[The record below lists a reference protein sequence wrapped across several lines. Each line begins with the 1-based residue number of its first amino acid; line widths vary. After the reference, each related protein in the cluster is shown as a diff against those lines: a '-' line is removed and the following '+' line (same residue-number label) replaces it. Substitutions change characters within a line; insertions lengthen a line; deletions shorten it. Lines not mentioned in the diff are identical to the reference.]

1 MTVTGFWLD
10 QAMNANVGDILY
22 QSIKTPTGTQFTIG
36 DACIVSTSTTTSGPN
51 STYTAGLLIQ
61 CATQASYVPY
71 IFDTLVTPSAELRQ
85 ATYNLSDSYFENAM
99 VIPTANELVFGTQI
113 PTGSVLYTSVPFDSG
128 INCNANSTAN
138 QVLVTMTGSTNDF
151 NGGTLYCNETN
162 TQYTIINDTVSG
174 GVHTFT
180 IAPPAKVALTTGN
193 TLRLLPYGAGYIGG
207 VKLGNSVTNP
217 YAGNWQGISSAVA
230 DKTGGHVIIRSV
242 NMQLRTVYVYF
253 SQLQI

>member
-1 MTVTGFWLD
+1 MSITGFWLD
-10 QAMNANVGDILY
+10 QSMNGNVNDRLY
-22 QSIKTPTGTQFTIG
+22 QQIKTPTGTQFAIG
-36 DACIVSTSTTTSGPN
+36 DACVLSTSTSASGPS

-61 CATQASYVPY
+61 CATQTSYVPY
-71 IFDTLVTPSAELRQ
+71 IFDSLVTPSALLRP
-85 ATYNLSDSYFENAM
+85 ATYDLSDSYFESAM

-113 PTGSVLYTSVPFDSG
+113 PVGSVLYSSVPFDSG
-128 INCNANSTAN
+128 INCNANTTTN

-151 NGGTLYCNETN
+151 NGGTLYCNETAAS
-162 TQYTIINDTVSG
+162 YVIINDTVSA

-180 IAPPAKVALTTGN
+180 IAPAAPVALTTGN

-217 YAGNWQGISSAVA
+217 YTGDWQGISSAVT
-230 DKTGGHVIIRSV
+230 DKTGGHVIIYSV
-242 NMQLRTVYVYF
+242 NLQLRTVYVYF